1 MRPVPRS
8 ALANALACS
17 SACSLVSRSGRKRRL
32 LAGEQVRPQA
42 SGQYVIEVKVP
53 GGLPSANQL
62 PVCGT
67 ASCLMRLG
75 IKIDPATGKHVAAGA

>member
-1 MRPVPRS
+1 MALGAPGS
-8 ALANALACS
+8 ALRPSQRLG
-17 SACSLVSRSGRKRRL
+17 LLQRL

-53 GGLPSANQL
+53 GGLPSAKGPEL